1 MMGQRASEEA
11 EKRPLVT
18 FKSSGEYSQ
27 AIVDSYTVLY
37 STKSGLLKLQAV
49 IASNCGHPQ
58 LSEILSIALNCFRDM
73 RLTNPGS
80 IEKVFQNADDQLMVK
95 RSISFLCCLETR
107 HSVFRGMPPLLQSEH
122 LGILHLEPG
131 NWDAGNLL
139 TYQLAAATW
148 LGTTFSRVYSPHA
161 QHKKTSERLAEIQ
174 AREGVLAA
182 WHAALPDDIQKMLG
196 GRLPRGWDA
205 SMRLRVFCGYH
216 ECVYLLFG
224 PWIRP
229 AILAK
234 FQNGG
239 SPAASPFSSTSPSS
253 ASSLSSSSG
262 NQETEYA
269 RYGGAADPESM
280 YALGRCLE
288 SAYTI
293 ISGAN
298 EILSLDR
305 SLARRIYDLMTVSL
319 CVVVYGIKFGHPSV
333 KKQATVHLGI
343 CCGVFCSLHMVDN
356 ALPFEEVLDVVKLI
370 HSDN

>member
-1 MMGQRASEEA
+1 
-11 EKRPLVT
+11 
-18 FKSSGEYSQ
+18 
-27 AIVDSYTVLY
+27 
-37 STKSGLLKLQAV
+37 
-49 IASNCGHPQ
+49 
-58 LSEILSIALNCFRDM
+58 M

-107 HSVFRGMPPLLQSEH
+107 HSVFRGMPPVSRTPPALAVSGSIPMTDVSSQLLQSEH

-305 SLARRIYDLMTVSL
+305 SLAR
-319 CVVVYGIKFGHPSV
+319 
-333 KKQATVHLGI
+333 
-343 CCGVFCSLHMVDN
+343 
-356 ALPFEEVLDVVKLI
+356 
-370 HSDN
+370 